1 MLGRD
6 AEDASVLDA
15 VARGE
20 ADAFEAFYERFAR
33 PLYALGLRWL
43 GEPADAEDLVS
54 ETLTR
59 AWHGAGRFDVARGS
73 AASWLFGIAH
83 NVARDRWRAAARHA
97 AEPLDGFVERGIAG
111 APAHDEAE
119 RLVEALDVGLALMT
133 LTPEHREV
141 LILTYAHRA
150 TEAEISRRTGMA
162 PGTVKSRRFYA
173 LRQLAQR
180 LRPPT
185 MDLAADD
192 APAAVAKARP

>member
-1 MLGRD
+1 MNDRD
-6 AEDASVLDA
+6 AEDAILLAA

-43 GEPADAEDLVS
+43 GQPADAEELVS

-59 AWHGAGRFDVARGS
+59 AWHGAGRFDAGRGS

-83 NVARDRWRAAARHA
+83 NVARDRWRADARRA
-97 AEPLDGFVERGIAG
+97 TEPLDGLTEGALAG
-111 APAHDEAE
+111 GPADDEAE
-119 RLVEALDVGLALMT
+119 RLVDALDVGLALTT
-133 LTPEHREV
+133 LTAEHREV

-150 TEAEISRRTGMA
+150 TEAEIARRTGIA

-173 LRQLAQR
+173 LRELAGR
-180 LRPPT
+180 LAPPT
-185 MDLAADD
+185 GDIAADD
-192 APAAVAKARP
+192 APPSAARAGS